1 MRRSVF
7 SFQTIIVL
15 TTLSVI
21 ISNLLSSVHF
31 IPLTMAGVLFHL
43 TKESLDQKSYY
54 SLIIILIGFLF
65 IESTQGFAI
74 FSLFIISFVLYTII
88 LPFIKRIFTFDKFK
102 IIFDT
107 IIFYLLILL
116 INFLATNEFLLSIG
130 FLLLNI
136 VVDILIIGL
145 FL

>member
-1 MRRSVF
+1 
-7 SFQTIIVL
+7 
-15 TTLSVI
+15 
-21 ISNLLSSVHF
+21 
-31 IPLTMAGVLFHL
+31 MAGVLFHL